1 MTDLQNI
8 SSNLLLVGFVLIS
21 ICCLYLLYS
30 NFSKIRDINDLKR
43 NVEDLKTIFFNQ
55 QKHNDETYNNLINII
70 KSDDKISDKVLDINI
85 ETTKIINIDENIEK
99 PILIKL
105 TKENIDNIK
114 NVENI
119 LSKNNEQKNNEQ
131 KTSEQKTSEN
141 KNINIEL
148 EDLDKLDE
156 MKEISDIS
164 DCESDLNSDENLN
177 TVDLNDNTLLN
188 EKVIDDNIFDI
199 IHSIKNN
206 DQQDLFNDNNSITT
220 DPIIDDLDETNFDI
234 DDLNNLMDSDNE
246 AEDQDQYLENA
257 AFEKSRAKAAFEKSR
272 AKTQDLENPERKAAF
287 EKSRA
292 KTQDLENPE
301 RKEDDDDDED
311 DEDQD
316 LENPEFKDDDKQ
328 EENTGDDLDTLDLD
342 NFDLDTIDVKKVV
355 DPNIKIIS
363 VNQDTTETIELDD
376 LLSGKEDIKT
386 IKNINLNGNGNEKI
400 EYNLENL
407 NNMSIKQLKEIA
419 KQYKAKT
426 SGTKQ
431 DLIQSIS
438 KVLNL

>member
-1 MTDLQNI
+1 MSDLQNI

-85 ETTKIINIDENIEK
+85 ETTKIINIDENIK
-99 PILIKL
+99 TPTLIKL

-119 LSKNNEQKNNEQ
+119 LT
-131 KTSEQKTSEN
+131 KTSEQKISQQKTSEN

-156 MKEISDIS
+156 IKEIS
-164 DCESDLNSDENLN
+164 DCESDLSNDENLN
-177 TVDLNDNTLLN
+177 NVDLNDNTLLN

-206 DQQDLFNDNNSITT
+206 EQQDLFNDNNSITT

-234 DDLNNLMDSDNE
+234 DDLNNLMDSD
-246 AEDQDQYLENA
+246 AEDGNEDGNKDGNEDGNKDGN
-257 AFEKSRAKAAFEKSR
+257 EDDNEDGNEDDNEDGNE
-272 AKTQDLENPERKAAF
+272 QDLENPEC
-287 EKSRA
+287 
-292 KTQDLENPE
+292 
-301 RKEDDDDDED
+301 KE
-311 DEDQD
+311 DEDQ
-316 LENPEFKDDDKQ
+316 
-328 EENTGDDLDTLDLD
+328 EENIKEENSVDDLDTLDLD

-386 IKNINLNGNGNEKI
+386 IKNINVISNGNEKI

-407 NNMSIKQLKEIA
+407 NNMSIKQLKEVA